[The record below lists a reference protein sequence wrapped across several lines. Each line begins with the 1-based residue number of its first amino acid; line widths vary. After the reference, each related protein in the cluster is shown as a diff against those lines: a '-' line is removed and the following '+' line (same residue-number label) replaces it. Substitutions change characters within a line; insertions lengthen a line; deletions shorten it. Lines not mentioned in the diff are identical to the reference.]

1 MKSRTGIELFLSA
14 LKEYNIDHIFGN
26 PGTSESAI
34 TNSLALPK
42 HKDFKYFL
50 AVQEGVAMGMAD
62 GWARSTGKT
71 AFVNLHIDSGLANGI
86 SLLIN
91 AFYGGAPIV
100 LTAGNKDI
108 RKLGPGRS
116 DLAELARPFAKW
128 SAEITHAGQVPS
140 IIRRAFQEAK
150 TSPTGPVF
158 VGMSANAFDDVADV
172 NIQPSTNVVQNSSTD
187 PNTLEEVCDLL
198 STASKPIMIIGDRL
212 NGANQAALKLAET
225 AGILVYGHG
234 SFEVNFPA
242 THPLWQG
249 NLSVRNPDAV
259 KAIRSADLIIAAG
272 CTVFDDFFY
281 QAEDII
287 PKSAKLVHIDSDPS
301 SVGKSEP
308 SDIAILAAPSEVITQ
323 LAESVSYEFT
333 GTKAEEAALRV
344 KDAASVSSAR
354 REAFAKSAMKQRN
367 MSPMSPSTFAAT
379 FADALPSDATVFND
393 GISTGGLIFEAMS
406 PDERGSYYAIRG
418 GAIGWGMG
426 ATMGVQ
432 LGQPDRPVVGV
443 MGDGTAIMTI
453 QALWT
458 AANSNIP
465 AVFVICNNRSYRIL
479 KLNSNV
485 YHRMQGLQTPES
497 YVASDFDLPLDFKSQ
512 ADAYGVEGV
521 RVETPD
527 ELTAQIQRGC
537 ELNKPLV
544 IDAVIDGTV

>member
-1 MKSRTGIELFLSA
+1 MKLEGKHA
-14 LKEYNIDHIFGN
+14 LLQMFVAEGVNYVFGN
-26 PGTSESAI
+26 PGTSETPMMTI
-34 TNSLALPK
+34 LPEY
-42 HKDFKYFL
+42 KDLDYIL
-50 AVQEGVAMGMAD
+50 VLQEGVAVGMAE
-62 GWARSTGKT
+62 GYGRSTGT
-71 AFVNLHIDSGLANGI
+71 VPLVSLHIDNGMANGL
-86 SLLIN
+86 SLMIDQLRS
-91 AFYGGAPIV
+91 GTPMV
-100 LTAGNKDI
+100 MTAGNKDI

-140 IIRRAFQEAK
+140 VIRRAFQEAK

-172 NIQPSTNVVQNSSTD
+172 NIQPSTDVVQNSSTD

-198 STASKPIMIIGDRL
+198 SNSSKPIMIIGDRL
-212 NGANQAALKLAET
+212 NGANQAAVKLAET
-225 AGILVYGHG
+225 AGIPVYGHG

-354 REAFAKSAMKQRN
+354 RESFAKSAMKQRN

-521 RVETPD
+521 RGETPD
-527 ELTAQIQRGC
+527 EQTAQIQRGC

>member
-1 MKSRTGIELFLSA
+1 MKLEGKHA
-14 LKEYNIDHIFGN
+14 LLQMFVAEGVNYVFGN
-26 PGTSESAI
+26 PGTSETPMMTI
-34 TNSLALPK
+34 LPEY
-42 HKDFKYFL
+42 KDLDYIL
-50 AVQEGVAMGMAD
+50 VLQEGVAVGMAE
-62 GWARSTGKT
+62 GYGRSTGT
-71 AFVNLHIDSGLANGI
+71 VPLVSLHIDNGMANGL
-86 SLLIN
+86 SLMIDQLRS
-91 AFYGGAPIV
+91 GTPMV
-100 LTAGNKDI
+100 MTAGNKDI

-140 IIRRAFQEAK
+140 VIRRAFQEAK

-172 NIQPSTNVVQNSSTD
+172 NIQPSTDVVQNSSTD
-187 PNTLEEVCDLL
+187 PNTLEEICDLL

-212 NGANQAALKLAET
+212 NGANQAAVKLAET
-225 AGILVYGHG
+225 AGIPVYGHG

-406 PDERGSYYAIRG
+406 PDERGRYYAIRG

>member
-1 MKSRTGIELFLSA
+1 MKLEGKHA
-14 LKEYNIDHIFGN
+14 LLQMFVAEGVNYVFGN
-26 PGTSESAI
+26 PGTSETPMMTI
-34 TNSLALPK
+34 LPEY
-42 HKDFKYFL
+42 KDLDYIL
-50 AVQEGVAMGMAD
+50 VLQEGVAVGMAE
-62 GWARSTGKT
+62 GYGRSTGT
-71 AFVNLHIDSGLANGI
+71 VPLVSLHIDNGMANGL
-86 SLLIN
+86 SLMIDQLRS
-91 AFYGGAPIV
+91 GTPMV
-100 LTAGNKDI
+100 MTAGNKDI

-140 IIRRAFQEAK
+140 VIRRAFQEAK

-172 NIQPSTNVVQNSSTD
+172 NIQPSTDVVQNSSTD

-212 NGANQAALKLAET
+212 NGANQAAVKLAET
-225 AGILVYGHG
+225 AGIPVYGHG

-308 SDIAILAAPSEVITQ
+308 SDIAILASPSEVITQ

>member
-1 MKSRTGIELFLSA
+1 MKLEGKHA
-14 LKEYNIDHIFGN
+14 LLQMFVAEGVNYVFGN
-26 PGTSESAI
+26 PGTSETPMMTI
-34 TNSLALPK
+34 LPEY
-42 HKDFKYFL
+42 KDLDYIL
-50 AVQEGVAMGMAD
+50 VLQEGVAVGMAE
-62 GWARSTGKT
+62 GYGRSTGT
-71 AFVNLHIDSGLANGI
+71 VPLVSLHIDNGMANGL
-86 SLLIN
+86 SLMIDQLRS
-91 AFYGGAPIV
+91 GTPMV
-100 LTAGNKDI
+100 MTAGNKDI

-140 IIRRAFQEAK
+140 VIRRAFQEAK

-172 NIQPSTNVVQNSSTD
+172 NIQPSTDVVQNSSTD
-187 PNTLEEVCDLL
+187 PNTLEEICDLL

-212 NGANQAALKLAET
+212 NGANQAAVKLAET
-225 AGILVYGHG
+225 AGIPVYGHG

-333 GTKAEEAALRV
+333 GTKAEEATLRV

>member
-1 MKSRTGIELFLSA
+1 MKLAGKHA
-14 LKEYNIDHIFGN
+14 LLQMFVAEGVSYVFGN
-26 PGTSESAI
+26 PGTSETPMMTI
-34 TNSLALPK
+34 LPEY
-42 HKDFKYFL
+42 KDLNYML
-50 AVQEGVAMGMAD
+50 VLQEGVAVGMAE
-62 GWARSTGKT
+62 GYGRSTGT
-71 AFVNLHIDSGLANGI
+71 VPLVSLHIDNGLANGL
-86 SLLIN
+86 SLMIDQLRS
-91 AFYGGAPIV
+91 GTPMV
-100 LTAGNKDI
+100 VTAGNKDI
-108 RKLGPGRS
+108 RKLGSGRS

-140 IIRRAFQEAK
+140 VIRRAFQEAK

-158 VGMSANAFDDVADV
+158 VGMSANAFDDIADV
-172 NIQPSTNVVQNSSTD
+172 NIQGSTEVVQNSSTD
-187 PNTLEEVCDLL
+187 LNAVGEVCDLL
-198 STASKPIMIIGDRL
+198 ATASKPIMIIGDRL
-212 NGANQAALKLAET
+212 NGGNQAALKLAET
-225 AGILVYGHG
+225 AGIPVYGHG

-259 KAIRSADLIIAAG
+259 KAIRSADLIIATG

-287 PKSAKLVHIDSDPS
+287 PKSTKLVHIDSDPG

-308 SDIAILAAPSEVITQ
+308 ADIAILAAPSEVVSQ
-323 LAESVSYEFT
+323 LAEAVSYEFT
-333 GTKAEEAALRV
+333 GTKAEEAALRI
-344 KDAASVSSAR
+344 KDAAAISTAR
-354 REAFAKSAMKQRN
+354 REAFAKSVSTQRN
-367 MSPMSPSTFAAT
+367 MSPMSPATFAAT
-379 FADALPSDATVFND
+379 FAEALPSDATVFND
-393 GISTGGLIFEAMS
+393 GISTAGLIFEAMS

-432 LGQPDRPVVGV
+432 LGLPDRPVVGV
-443 MGDGTAIMTI
+443 MGDGTAIMTV

-485 YHRMQGLQTPES
+485 YHRMQELPTPDS

-527 ELTAQIQRGC
+527 ELTAQIRRGC

>member
-1 MKSRTGIELFLSA
+1 MKLEGKHA
-14 LKEYNIDHIFGN
+14 LLQMFVAEGVNYVFGN
-26 PGTSESAI
+26 PGTSETPMMTI
-34 TNSLALPK
+34 LPEY
-42 HKDFKYFL
+42 KDLDYIL
-50 AVQEGVAMGMAD
+50 VLQEGVAVGMAE
-62 GWARSTGKT
+62 GYGRSTGT
-71 AFVNLHIDSGLANGI
+71 VPLVSLHIDNGMANGL
-86 SLLIN
+86 SLMIDQLRS
-91 AFYGGAPIV
+91 GTPMV
-100 LTAGNKDI
+100 MTAGNKDI

-140 IIRRAFQEAK
+140 VIRRAFQEAK

-172 NIQPSTNVVQNSSTD
+172 NIQPSTDVVQNSSTD

-198 STASKPIMIIGDRL
+198 STSSKPIMIIGDRL
-212 NGANQAALKLAET
+212 NGANQAAVKLAET
-225 AGILVYGHG
+225 AGIPVYGHG

-344 KDAASVSSAR
+344 KGAASVSSAR

>member
-1 MKSRTGIELFLSA
+1 MKLEGKHA
-14 LKEYNIDHIFGN
+14 LLQMFVAEGVNYVFGN
-26 PGTSESAI
+26 PGTSETPMMTI
-34 TNSLALPK
+34 LPEY
-42 HKDFKYFL
+42 KDLDYIL
-50 AVQEGVAMGMAD
+50 VLQEGVAVGMAE
-62 GWARSTGKT
+62 GYGRSTGT
-71 AFVNLHIDSGLANGI
+71 VPLVSLHIDNGMANGL
-86 SLLIN
+86 SLMIDQLRS
-91 AFYGGAPIV
+91 GTPMV
-100 LTAGNKDI
+100 MTAGNKDI

-140 IIRRAFQEAK
+140 VIRRAFQEAK

-172 NIQPSTNVVQNSSTD
+172 NIQPSTDVVQNSSTD
-187 PNTLEEVCDLL
+187 PNTLEEICDLL

-212 NGANQAALKLAET
+212 NGANQAAVKLAET
-225 AGILVYGHG
+225 AGIPVYGHG

-323 LAESVSYEFT
+323 LAESVSYEIT

>member
-1 MKSRTGIELFLSA
+1 MKLAGKHA
-14 LKEYNIDHIFGN
+14 LLQMFVAEGVSYVFGN
-26 PGTSESAI
+26 PGTSETPMMTI
-34 TNSLALPK
+34 LPEY
-42 HKDFKYFL
+42 KDLNYML
-50 AVQEGVAMGMAD
+50 VLQEGVAVGMAE
-62 GWARSTGKT
+62 GYGRSTGT
-71 AFVNLHIDSGLANGI
+71 VPLVSLHIDNGLANGL
-86 SLLIN
+86 SLMIDQLRS
-91 AFYGGAPIV
+91 GTPMV
-100 LTAGNKDI
+100 VTAGNKDI
-108 RKLGPGRS
+108 RKLGSGRS

-140 IIRRAFQEAK
+140 VIRRAFQEAK

-158 VGMSANAFDDVADV
+158 VGMSANAFDDIADV
-172 NIQPSTNVVQNSSTD
+172 NIQGSTEVVQNSSTD
-187 PNTLEEVCDLL
+187 LNAVGEVCDLL
-198 STASKPIMIIGDRL
+198 ATASKPIMIIGDRL
-212 NGANQAALKLAET
+212 NGGNQAALKLAET
-225 AGILVYGHG
+225 AGIPVYGHG

-259 KAIRSADLIIAAG
+259 KAIRSADLIIATG

-287 PKSAKLVHIDSDPS
+287 PKSTKLVHIDSDPG

-308 SDIAILAAPSEVITQ
+308 ADIAILAAPSEVVSQ
-323 LAESVSYEFT
+323 LAEAVSYEFT
-333 GTKAEEAALRV
+333 GTKAEEAALRI
-344 KDAASVSSAR
+344 KDAAAISTAR
-354 REAFAKSAMKQRN
+354 REAFAKSVSTQRN
-367 MSPMSPSTFAAT
+367 MSPMSPATFAAT
-379 FADALPSDATVFND
+379 FAEALPSDATVFND
-393 GISTGGLIFEAMS
+393 GISTAGLIFEAMS

-432 LGQPDRPVVGV
+432 LGLPDRPVVGV
-443 MGDGTAIMTI
+443 MGDGTAIMTV

-485 YHRMQGLQTPES
+485 YHRMQELPTPDS

-521 RVETPD
+521 RVKTPD
-527 ELTAQIQRGC
+527 ELTAQIRRGC

>member
-1 MKSRTGIELFLSA
+1 MKLEGKHA
-14 LKEYNIDHIFGN
+14 LLQMFVAEGVNYVFGN
-26 PGTSESAI
+26 PGTSETPMMTI
-34 TNSLALPK
+34 LPEY
-42 HKDFKYFL
+42 KDLDYIL
-50 AVQEGVAMGMAD
+50 VLQEGVAVGMAE
-62 GWARSTGKT
+62 GYGRSTGT
-71 AFVNLHIDSGLANGI
+71 VPLVSLHIDNGMANGL
-86 SLLIN
+86 SLMIDQLRS
-91 AFYGGAPIV
+91 GTPMV
-100 LTAGNKDI
+100 MTAGNKDI

-140 IIRRAFQEAK
+140 VIRRAFQEAK

-172 NIQPSTNVVQNSSTD
+172 NIQPSTDVVQNSSTD
-187 PNTLEEVCDLL
+187 PNALEEICDLL

-212 NGANQAALKLAET
+212 NGANQAAVKLAET
-225 AGILVYGHG
+225 AGIPVYGHG

-379 FADALPSDATVFND
+379 FANALPSDATVFND

>member
-1 MKSRTGIELFLSA
+1 MKLEGKHA
-14 LKEYNIDHIFGN
+14 LLQMFVAEGVNYVFGN
-26 PGTSESAI
+26 PGTSETPMMTI
-34 TNSLALPK
+34 LPEY
-42 HKDFKYFL
+42 KDLDYIL
-50 AVQEGVAMGMAD
+50 VLQEGVAVGMAE
-62 GWARSTGKT
+62 GYGRSTGT
-71 AFVNLHIDSGLANGI
+71 VPLVSLHIDNGMANGL
-86 SLLIN
+86 SLMIDQLRS
-91 AFYGGAPIV
+91 GTPMV
-100 LTAGNKDI
+100 MTAGNKDI

-140 IIRRAFQEAK
+140 VIRRAFQEAK

-172 NIQPSTNVVQNSSTD
+172 NIQPSANVVQNSSTD

-212 NGANQAALKLAET
+212 NGANQAAVKLAET
-225 AGILVYGHG
+225 AGIPVYGHG

-497 YVASDFDLPLDFKSQ
+497 YVASDFDLPLDFKLQ

-527 ELTAQIQRGC
+527 ELTAEIQRGC

>member
-1 MKSRTGIELFLSA
+1 MKLEGKHA
-14 LKEYNIDHIFGN
+14 LLQMFVAEGVNYVFGN
-26 PGTSESAI
+26 PGTSETPMMTI
-34 TNSLALPK
+34 LPEY
-42 HKDFKYFL
+42 KDLDYIL
-50 AVQEGVAMGMAD
+50 VLQEGVAVGMAE
-62 GWARSTGKT
+62 GYGRSTGT
-71 AFVNLHIDSGLANGI
+71 VPLVSLHIDNGMANGL
-86 SLLIN
+86 SLMIDQLRS
-91 AFYGGAPIV
+91 GTPMV
-100 LTAGNKDI
+100 MTAGNKDI

-140 IIRRAFQEAK
+140 VIRRAFQEAK

-172 NIQPSTNVVQNSSTD
+172 NIQPSTDVVQNSSTD

-212 NGANQAALKLAET
+212 NGANQAAVKLAET
-225 AGILVYGHG
+225 AGIPVYGHG

>member
-1 MKSRTGIELFLSA
+1 MKLEGKHA
-14 LKEYNIDHIFGN
+14 LLQMFVAEGVNYVFGN
-26 PGTSESAI
+26 PGTSETPMMTI
-34 TNSLALPK
+34 LPEY
-42 HKDFKYFL
+42 KDLDYIL
-50 AVQEGVAMGMAD
+50 VLQEGVAVGMAE
-62 GWARSTGKT
+62 GYGRSTGT
-71 AFVNLHIDSGLANGI
+71 VPLVSLHIDNGMANGL
-86 SLLIN
+86 SLMIDQLRS
-91 AFYGGAPIV
+91 GTPMV
-100 LTAGNKDI
+100 MTAGNKDI

-140 IIRRAFQEAK
+140 VIRRAFQEAK

-172 NIQPSTNVVQNSSTD
+172 NIQPSTDVVQNSSTD

-212 NGANQAALKLAET
+212 NGANQAAVKLAET
-225 AGILVYGHG
+225 AGIPVYGHG

-308 SDIAILAAPSEVITQ
+308 RDIAILAAPSEVITQ
-323 LAESVSYEFT
+323 LAESLSYEFT

>member
-1 MKSRTGIELFLSA
+1 MKLEGKHA
-14 LKEYNIDHIFGN
+14 LLQMFVAEGVNYVFGN
-26 PGTSESAI
+26 PGTSETPMMTI
-34 TNSLALPK
+34 LPEY
-42 HKDFKYFL
+42 KDLDYIL
-50 AVQEGVAMGMAD
+50 VLQEGVAVGMAE
-62 GWARSTGKT
+62 GYGRSTGT
-71 AFVNLHIDSGLANGI
+71 VPLVSLHIDNGMANCLSLMIDQLRSGT
-86 SLLIN
+86 
-91 AFYGGAPIV
+91 PMV
-100 LTAGNKDI
+100 MTAGNKDI

-140 IIRRAFQEAK
+140 VIRRAFQEAK

-158 VGMSANAFDDVADV
+158 VGMSANAFDDVADL
-172 NIQPSTNVVQNSSTD
+172 NIQPSTDVVQNSSTD

-212 NGANQAALKLAET
+212 NGANQAAVKLAET
-225 AGILVYGHG
+225 AGIPVYGHG

>member
-1 MKSRTGIELFLSA
+1 MKLEGKHA
-14 LKEYNIDHIFGN
+14 LLQMFVAEGVNYVFGN
-26 PGTSESAI
+26 PGTSETPMMTI
-34 TNSLALPK
+34 LPEY
-42 HKDFKYFL
+42 KDLDYIL
-50 AVQEGVAMGMAD
+50 VLQEGVAVGMAE
-62 GWARSTGKT
+62 GYGRSTGT
-71 AFVNLHIDSGLANGI
+71 VPLVSLHIDNGMANGL
-86 SLLIN
+86 SLMIDQLRS
-91 AFYGGAPIV
+91 GTPMV
-100 LTAGNKDI
+100 MTAGNKDI

-140 IIRRAFQEAK
+140 VIRRAFQEAK

-172 NIQPSTNVVQNSSTD
+172 NIQPSTDVVQNSSTD

-212 NGANQAALKLAET
+212 NGANQAAVKLAET
-225 AGILVYGHG
+225 AGIPVYGHG

-354 REAFAKSAMKQRN
+354 RESFAKSAMKQQN

>member
-1 MKSRTGIELFLSA
+1 MKLEGKHA
-14 LKEYNIDHIFGN
+14 LLQMFVAEGVNYVFGN
-26 PGTSESAI
+26 PGTSETPMMTI
-34 TNSLALPK
+34 LPEY
-42 HKDFKYFL
+42 KDLDYIL
-50 AVQEGVAMGMAD
+50 VLQEGVAVGMAE
-62 GWARSTGKT
+62 GYGRSTGT
-71 AFVNLHIDSGLANGI
+71 VPLVSLHIDNGMANGL
-86 SLLIN
+86 SLMIDQLRS
-91 AFYGGAPIV
+91 GTPMV
-100 LTAGNKDI
+100 MTAGNKDI

-140 IIRRAFQEAK
+140 VIRRAFQEAK

-172 NIQPSTNVVQNSSTD
+172 NIQPSTDVVQNSSTD

-198 STASKPIMIIGDRL
+198 STSSKPIMIIGDRL
-212 NGANQAALKLAET
+212 NGANQAAVKLAET
-225 AGILVYGHG
+225 AGLPVYGHG

-497 YVASDFDLPLDFKSQ
+497 YVASDFDLPLDFKLQ

-527 ELTAQIQRGC
+527 ELTAEIQRGC

>member
-1 MKSRTGIELFLSA
+1 MKLEGKHA
-14 LKEYNIDHIFGN
+14 LLQMFVAEGVNYVFGN
-26 PGTSESAI
+26 PGTSETPMMTI
-34 TNSLALPK
+34 LPEY
-42 HKDFKYFL
+42 KDLNYIL
-50 AVQEGVAMGMAD
+50 VLQEGVAVGMAE
-62 GWARSTGKT
+62 GYGRSTGT
-71 AFVNLHIDSGLANGI
+71 VPLVSLHIDNGMANGL
-86 SLLIN
+86 SLMIDQLRS
-91 AFYGGAPIV
+91 GTPMV
-100 LTAGNKDI
+100 MTAGNKDI

-140 IIRRAFQEAK
+140 VIRRAFQEAK
-150 TSPTGPVF
+150 PSPTGPVF

-172 NIQPSTNVVQNSSTD
+172 NIQPSTDVVQNSSTD

-212 NGANQAALKLAET
+212 NGANQAAVKLAET
-225 AGILVYGHG
+225 AGIPVYGHG

>member
-1 MKSRTGIELFLSA
+1 MKLAGKHA
-14 LKEYNIDHIFGN
+14 LLQMFVAEGVNYVFGN
-26 PGTSESAI
+26 PGTSETPMMTI
-34 TNSLALPK
+34 LPEY
-42 HKDFKYFL
+42 KDLDYIL
-50 AVQEGVAMGMAD
+50 VLQEGVAVGMAE
-62 GWARSTGKT
+62 GYGRSTGT
-71 AFVNLHIDSGLANGI
+71 VPLVSLHIDNGMANGL
-86 SLLIN
+86 SLMIDQLRS
-91 AFYGGAPIV
+91 GTPMV
-100 LTAGNKDI
+100 MTAGNKDI

-140 IIRRAFQEAK
+140 VIRRAFQEAK

-172 NIQPSTNVVQNSSTD
+172 NIQPSTDVVQNSSTD
-187 PNTLEEVCDLL
+187 PNTLEEICDLL

-212 NGANQAALKLAET
+212 NGANQAAVKLAET
-225 AGILVYGHG
+225 AGIPVYGHG

-354 REAFAKSAMKQRN
+354 RESFAKSAMKQRN

-485 YHRMQGLQTPES
+485 YHRMQGLETPETVS
-497 YVASDFDLPLDFKSQ
+497 YTHLTLPTIL
-512 ADAYGVEGV
+512 
-521 RVETPD
+521 
-527 ELTAQIQRGC
+527 
-537 ELNKPLV
+537 LV
-544 IDAVIDGTV
+544 

>member
-1 MKSRTGIELFLSA
+1 MKLEGKHA
-14 LKEYNIDHIFGN
+14 LLQMFVAEGVNYVFGN
-26 PGTSESAI
+26 PGTSETPMMTI
-34 TNSLALPK
+34 LPEY
-42 HKDFKYFL
+42 KDLDYIL
-50 AVQEGVAMGMAD
+50 VLQEGVAVGMAE
-62 GWARSTGKT
+62 GYGRSTGT
-71 AFVNLHIDSGLANGI
+71 VPLVSLHIDNGMANGL
-86 SLLIN
+86 SLMIDQLRS
-91 AFYGGAPIV
+91 GTPMV
-100 LTAGNKDI
+100 MTAGNKDI

-172 NIQPSTNVVQNSSTD
+172 NIQPSTDVVQNSSTD

-212 NGANQAALKLAET
+212 NGANQAAVKLAET
-225 AGILVYGHG
+225 AGIPVYGHG

-497 YVASDFDLPLDFKSQ
+497 YVASDFDLPLDFKLQ

>member
-1 MKSRTGIELFLSA
+1 MKLEGKHA
-14 LKEYNIDHIFGN
+14 LLQMFVAEGVNYVFGN
-26 PGTSESAI
+26 PGTSETPMMTI
-34 TNSLALPK
+34 LPEY
-42 HKDFKYFL
+42 KDLDYIL
-50 AVQEGVAMGMAD
+50 VLQEGVAVGMAE
-62 GWARSTGKT
+62 GYGRSTGT
-71 AFVNLHIDSGLANGI
+71 VPLVSLHIDNGMANGL
-86 SLLIN
+86 SLMIDQLRS
-91 AFYGGAPIV
+91 GTPMV
-100 LTAGNKDI
+100 MTAGNKDI

-140 IIRRAFQEAK
+140 VIRRAFQEAK

-172 NIQPSTNVVQNSSTD
+172 NIQPSTDVVQNSSTD
-187 PNTLEEVCDLL
+187 PNTLEEICDLL

-212 NGANQAALKLAET
+212 NGANQAAVKLAET
-225 AGILVYGHG
+225 AGIPVYGHG

-354 REAFAKSAMKQRN
+354 RESFAKSAMKQRN